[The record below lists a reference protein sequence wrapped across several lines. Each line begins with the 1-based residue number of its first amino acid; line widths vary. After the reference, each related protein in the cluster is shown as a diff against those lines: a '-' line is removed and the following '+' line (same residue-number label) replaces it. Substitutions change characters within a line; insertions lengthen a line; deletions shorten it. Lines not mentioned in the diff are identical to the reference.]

1 MKATHLIQVSIILVL
16 SIQFNIATAAPSTQ
30 PSVPSTKPVAVS
42 ASTNNAAIVTETD
55 KIGYLLITEEESHWS
70 ADEAE
75 VLQRALQYTFGAL
88 AAKGIDGLALLDGY
102 RFRHEAGL
110 YVGDV
115 EGQMGTIDH
124 NVGVIRLSDRAFT
137 VLNGF
142 AIYHELGHA
151 VDNRLN
157 RQLSE
162 SFHSY
167 TGGPK
172 INQDGKPWQ
181 TADNYWLRE
190 QGHYDREEATADAFA
205 VWVMVSYAGLNR
217 PVFAN
222 QPVTTDY
229 DGISAAMA
237 LALQTVELHN
247 WNH

>member
-1 MKATHLIQVSIILVL
+1 MKATHLMQVSIILVL
-16 SIQFNIATAAPSTQ
+16 SIQFSVATTAPSPQ
-30 PSVPSTKPVAVS
+30 PSAPSTKPVVVS
-42 ASTNNAAIVTETD
+42 ATTDKAVTVAETD
-55 KIGYLLITEEESHWS
+55 EIEYWLISDEESHWFT
-70 ADEAE
+70 DEVE
-75 VLQRALQYTFGAL
+75 VLQCALQNTFGAL
-88 AAKGIDGLALLDGY
+88 TAKGIDGMALLDGY
-102 RFRHEAGL
+102 RFRHEADL

-162 SFHSY
+162 SFHTY

-172 INQDGKPWQ
+172 ISEDGKQWQ

-222 QPVTTDY
+222 QPITTDY

-237 LALQTVELHN
+237 LALQTSAPHN
-247 WNH
+247 PKP